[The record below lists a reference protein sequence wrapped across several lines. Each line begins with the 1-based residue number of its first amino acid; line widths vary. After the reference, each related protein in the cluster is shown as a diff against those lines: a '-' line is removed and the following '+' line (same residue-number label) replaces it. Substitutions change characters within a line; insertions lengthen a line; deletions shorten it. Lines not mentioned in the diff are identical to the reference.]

1 MFTAKEKSIIGF
13 LGLSAV
19 IGFSII
25 QFKEHKKT
33 DFVVVSKEEKAKFK
47 ALADSIYSA
56 ENKPKS
62 HPIKIIKHPKEKN
75 SKIEVKFVNINTAN
89 KDELTQLPKIGPV
102 TAEKII
108 LYRND
113 FGAFKTVDEL
123 VKVKGIGK
131 KTLEKIRDKIILKSE
146 DK

>member
-1 MFTAKEKSIIGF
+1 
-13 LGLSAV
+13 
-19 IGFSII
+19 
-25 QFKEHKKT
+25 
-33 DFVVVSKEEKAKFK
+33 
-47 ALADSIYSA
+47 
-56 ENKPKS
+56 
-62 HPIKIIKHPKEKN
+62 
-75 SKIEVKFVNINTAN
+75 
-89 KDELTQLPKIGPV
+89 LTQLPKIGPV